1 MTIQPRTYIC
11 EYADHEDE
19 CHLEVEAASFEDA
32 RKKLK
37 IIIENE
43 EPSDYDLQYM
53 AITDPSGERQVI
65 TDACTVMD
73 NIGLPNP
80 AMSHREKLAQ
90 AKRNRRMERNR
101 KHVAAGGEHPSSDR
115 KGVQ

>member
-1 MTIQPRTYIC
+1 
-11 EYADHEDE
+11 
-19 CHLEVEAASFEDA
+19 
-32 RKKLK
+32 
-37 IIIENE
+37 ENE

-65 TDACTVMD
+65 TDAYTVTD
-73 NIGLPNP
+73 NLDLPSP

-101 KHVAAGGEHPSSDR
+101 KHVVAGGVHPSSGR
-115 KGVQ
+115 KEVQ